1 MPVKVPESAVELT
14 VEWFSELLSDDK
26 LDVQFAAADY
36 HVKGCRSEF

>member
-26 LDVQFAAADY
+26 QDVQFAAADY
-36 HVKGCRSEF
+36 HVKDYRPEF